1 VNQEANKAQDK
12 PVLNSHSFQRLLAA
26 AYMLQVH
33 NDRQTSIR
41 PVQHV
46 DTRLASCLAAEI
58 VVQKQ
63 NPAVMIR
70 ERKLQADPPDDARGN
85 EMPKQHPYPAGPVG
99 IVRLTIAHR
108 MNVWLRRPMSWRT
121 VEALAIAIVF
131 FMIMG
136 LSIHGLS
143 AVPGRTSMT
152 SGTLDGQNDLQLA
165 RPTEK
170 VLASS
175 QPVVTRNP
183 RQSPGGREGDIVAED
198 IVIRHQ
204 KRAVELP
211 GNPSLGLTFGRDADI
226 FVADTVVQ
234 YGYDVKVWSKKPE
247 RATLNRPGPLSLDDD
262 RDRRSVAVR
271 KW

>member
-1 VNQEANKAQDK
+1 MNQEANEAQHK
-12 PVLNSHSFQRLLAA
+12 PVLNPQSFQRLLAA

-41 PVQHV
+41 PVQRV

-63 NPAVMIR
+63 TPAVMIR
-70 ERKLQADPPDDARGN
+70 EQKLRAGPRDAGN
-85 EMPKQHPYPAGPVG
+85 KMAKQHPYPATLVPF
-99 IVRLTIAHR
+99 VRATIAHR

-183 RQSPGGREGDIVAED
+183 RQSPGGREADIVAED

-204 KRAVELP
+204 KRAVKLP
-211 GNPSLGLTFGRDADI
+211 GNPSLGLAFGRNADI

-234 YGYDVKVWSKKPE
+234 YGYDVKVWSRKPD
-247 RATLNRPGPLSLDDD
+247 RATLNRPRPLSLEVD
-262 RDRRSVAVR
+262 RDRRSVAAR

>member
-1 VNQEANKAQDK
+1 MNQEANKAQDK

-46 DTRLASCLAAEI
+46 DTRPASCSAAEI

-70 ERKLQADPPDDARGN
+70 ERKLQAGPPDDARGN
-85 EMPKQHPYPAGPVG
+85 EMAKQHPYPARPVA
-99 IVRLTIAHR
+99 IVRPSTAHR

-131 FMIMG
+131 FMIVG
-136 LSIHGLS
+136 FSIHDLS
-143 AVPGRTSMT
+143 AVPGRTSVA
-152 SGTLDGQNDLQLA
+152 SGTPAGQNDLQLA
-165 RPTEK
+165 RPTEEA
-170 VLASS
+170 LASS

-183 RQSPGGREGDIVAED
+183 RQSPGGSEADIVAED

-204 KRAVELP
+204 KRAVDRP
-211 GNPSLGLTFGRDADI
+211 GNPSVGLTFADTDI
-226 FVADTVVQ
+226 FAAETVVQ
-234 YGYDVKVWSKKPE
+234 YGYDVKVWSRKPE
-247 RATLNRPGPLSLDDD
+247 RATLNRPGH
-262 RDRRSVAVR
+262 
-271 KW
+271 

>member
-1 VNQEANKAQDK
+1 MNQEANKAQDK
-12 PVLNSHSFQRLLAA
+12 PVLNPQSFQRLLAA

-46 DTRLASCLAAEI
+46 DTRLASCLAAET

-63 NPAVMIR
+63 TPAVMTR
-70 ERKLQADPPDDARGN
+70 ERKLQAGPPDSAPGN
-85 EMPKQHPYPAGPVG
+85 EMAKQHPYPARPVG
-99 IVRLTIAHR
+99 IVRLSTAHR

-143 AVPGRTSMT
+143 AVPGRTSVAL
-152 SGTLDGQNDLQLA
+152 GTPAGQNDLQLA
-165 RPTEK
+165 RPTEEA
-170 VLASS
+170 LASS

-183 RQSPGGREGDIVAED
+183 RQSPGGSEADIVAED

-204 KRAVELP
+204 KRAVDLP
-211 GNPSLGLTFGRDADI
+211 SKPSARSPFDRDADI
-226 FVADTVVQ
+226 FAPDTVVQ
-234 YGYDVKVWSKKPE
+234 YGYDVKVWSRKSE
-247 RATLNRPGPLSLDDD
+247 RPTLNRRGH
-262 RDRRSVAVR
+262 
-271 KW
+271 

>member
-1 VNQEANKAQDK
+1 MNQEANKVQDK

-33 NDRQTSIR
+33 NDRRTSIR

-46 DTRLASCLAAEI
+46 DMRLASRLAAEI

-63 NPAVMIR
+63 NPTVMIR
-70 ERKLQADPPDDARGN
+70 ERKLQAGPPEDARGN
-85 EMPKQHPYPAGPVG
+85 EMPKQHPPIGV
-99 IVRLTIAHR
+99 VRLTIAHR

-121 VEALAIAIVF
+121 LEALAIATVF

-143 AVPGRTSMT
+143 AVPDRTSMT

-175 QPVVTRNP
+175 QSVVTRNP
-183 RQSPGGREGDIVAED
+183 RQSSGGTEADIVAED

-204 KRAVELP
+204 RAVELP
-211 GNPSLGLTFGRDADI
+211 GNPSVGLTFGRDADL

-234 YGYDVKVWSKKPE
+234 YGYDVKVWSRKPE
-247 RATLNRPGPLSLDDD
+247 RATLNRPGPLSLEDN

>member
-1 VNQEANKAQDK
+1 
-12 PVLNSHSFQRLLAA
+12 
-26 AYMLQVH
+26 
-33 NDRQTSIR
+33 
-41 PVQHV
+41 
-46 DTRLASCLAAEI
+46 
-58 VVQKQ
+58 
-63 NPAVMIR
+63 
-70 ERKLQADPPDDARGN
+70 
-85 EMPKQHPYPAGPVG
+85 
-99 IVRLTIAHR
+99 
-108 MNVWLRRPMSWRT
+108 MSWRA

-165 RPTEK
+165 RPTEEA
-170 VLASS
+170 LASS

-183 RQSPGGREGDIVAED
+183 RQSPGGREADIVAED

-211 GNPSLGLTFGRDADI
+211 GNSSLGLTFGRDADI

-247 RATLNRPGPLSLDDD
+247 RAPFNRSGPLSLEDD

>member
-1 VNQEANKAQDK
+1 
-12 PVLNSHSFQRLLAA
+12 
-26 AYMLQVH
+26 MLQVH

-41 PVQHV
+41 PAQHV

-70 ERKLQADPPDDARGN
+70 ERKLQAGPPDGRGN
-85 EMPKQHPYPAGPVG
+85 KMPKQHHYPARPVG

-108 MNVWLRRPMSWRT
+108 MNVWLRRPMSWRA

-183 RQSPGGREGDIVAED
+183 RQSPGGREADIVAED

-211 GNPSLGLTFGRDADI
+211 GNRSLGLTFGRDANI

-247 RATLNRPGPLSLDDD
+247 RAPFNRPGPLSLEDD